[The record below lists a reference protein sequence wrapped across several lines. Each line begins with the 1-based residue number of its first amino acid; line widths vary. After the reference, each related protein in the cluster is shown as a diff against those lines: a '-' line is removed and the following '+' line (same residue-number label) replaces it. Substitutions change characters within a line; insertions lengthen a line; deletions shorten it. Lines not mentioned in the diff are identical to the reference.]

1 MELSKMINLLDRT
14 VTRLSKVGTKNWV
27 EILEDRNRVYASGK
41 KIKF

>member
-1 MELSKMINLLDRT
+1 MINLLDRT
-14 VTRLSKVGTKNWV
+14 VTRLSKAGIKHWV